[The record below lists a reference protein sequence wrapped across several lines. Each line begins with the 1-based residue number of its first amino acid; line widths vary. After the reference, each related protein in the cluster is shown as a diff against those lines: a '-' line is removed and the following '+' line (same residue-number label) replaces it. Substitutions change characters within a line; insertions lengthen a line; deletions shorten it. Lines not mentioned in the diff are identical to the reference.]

1 MTKKIWLRGIVILVL
16 LMISLGGVTRLTR
29 SGLSMVEWKPL
40 TGFIPPLSEADWNLE
55 FAKYQK
61 SPEFQQI
68 NSNFKLVDYQQIY
81 ILEYLHRV
89 LGRLIFLF
97 VLLPGLWLWR
107 RKLVSWKLVAGL
119 CSLVAAQGLVGWIM
133 VKSGL
138 SQEPHVSHY
147 LLTLHF
153 FSALT
158 VLMTAYYQL
167 VNEREALVLPE
178 VSQRTQVQVFLKLL
192 GFVLLV
198 QLIYGCFTAGLKAG
212 FAFNTYPLMGGDFF
226 PPGGLLQDPWWM
238 NWLQNPA
245 TIQWMH
251 RWTGMI
257 FMLGVTGLLW
267 RTLSQVSLQKLK
279 GPVIHLSGVTAC
291 QVLVGILNIIYV
303 VPTWLG
309 ALHQLMAVLLLMSVS
324 QIWWRIQRA
333 KV

>member
-1 MTKKIWLRGIVILVL
+1 MNQKIWLRGIVILVL
-16 LMISLGGVTRLTR
+16 LMISLGGFTRLTR

-40 TGFIPPLSEADWNLE
+40 TGFIPPLTEADWNLE
-55 FAKYQK
+55 FDKYQK

-68 NSNFKLVDYQQIY
+68 NSNFKLADYQQIY
-81 ILEYLHRV
+81 VLEYLHRV

-107 RKLVSWKLVAGL
+107 RKLVSWKLVLGL
-119 CSLVAAQGLVGWIM
+119 CVLVASQGLVGWIM

-138 SQEPHVSHY
+138 SREPHVSHY

-158 VLMTAYYQL
+158 VLMTAYYHL
-167 VNEREALVLPE
+167 VKGREAIALPGE
-178 VSQRTQVQVFLKLL
+178 NQRNHVQRLLSLL
-192 GFVLLV
+192 GFILFI

-212 FAFNTYPLMGGDFF
+212 FAFNTYPLMGGEFF

-238 NWLQNPA
+238 NWLQNPS

-251 RWTGMI
+251 RWTGI
-257 FMLGVTGLLW
+257 LFILGVSLLLW
-267 RTLSQVSLQKLK
+267 RTLSQAALHKLR
-279 GPVIHLSGVTAC
+279 GPVLHLLFVTFC
-291 QVLVGILNIIYV
+291 QVLLGILNIIYV
-303 VPTWLG
+303 VPIWLA

-324 QIWWRIQRA
+324 QIWWRTQRA
-333 KV
+333 KS